1 MSAYSSYD
9 IDGQPL
15 IPNTDMYV
23 SPDLKYM
30 GLAALNEAAAELANL
45 AFNNSSV
52 NTDLVSQD
60 INILLYEKQHVNCLG
75 SCTKDPCSYFHR

>member
-1 MSAYSSYD
+1 MSAYSNYD
-9 IDGQPL
+9 PDGFPL

-23 SPDLKYM
+23 SQECKSM
-30 GLAALNEAAAELANL
+30 GLAALIEANAELSNL
-45 AFNNSSV
+45 AFNDSSV
-52 NTDLVSQD
+52 DTNLVAQD

>member
-9 IDGQPL
+9 IDGKPL

-30 GLAALNEAAAELANL
+30 GLAALNEAADLANL
-45 AFNNSSV
+45 AFNDSSV
-52 NTDLVSQD
+52 NTNLVSQD
-60 INILLYEKQHVNCLG
+60 INILYEKQHVNYHEAAR
-75 SCTKDPCSYFHR
+75 KDPCSYFHR

>member
-1 MSAYSSYD
+1 MSAYSNYD
-9 IDGQPL
+9 LDGNPL

-45 AFNNSSV
+45 AFNDSSV
-52 NTDLVSQD
+52 KKGLVKQD
-60 INILLYEKQHVNCLG
+60 IYTYLYEKEHVNCLG
-75 SCTKDPCSYFHR
+75 SCTKDPCSYFNR